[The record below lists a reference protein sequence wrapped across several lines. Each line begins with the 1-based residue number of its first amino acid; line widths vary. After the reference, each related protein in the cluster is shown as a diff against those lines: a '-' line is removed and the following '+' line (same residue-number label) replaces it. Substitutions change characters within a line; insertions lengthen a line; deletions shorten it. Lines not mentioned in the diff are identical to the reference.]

1 MFDQS
6 YVYHVSPPA
15 HPVLKAEK
23 VSVCR
28 KDQKIKRSKDQMPP
42 ERIQRLDDLGF
53 VWQAREK
60 RNSPH

>member
-23 VSVCR
+23 VSVCG
-28 KDQKIKRSKDQMPP
+28 
-42 ERIQRLDDLGF
+42 EG
-53 VWQAREK
+53 E
-60 RNSPH
+60 

>member
-1 MFDQS
+1 MFSQS

-28 KDQKIKRSKDQMPP
+28 KDQKIKCLLSEYSVSM
-42 ERIQRLDDLGF
+42 ILDLFGK
-53 VWQAREK
+53 QEK
-60 RNSPH
+60 KEIHLTR

>member
-23 VSVCR
+23 ISVCR
-28 KDQKIKRSKDQMPP
+28 KDQKIKSLLSANSDSMTLVLFGKQ
-42 ERIQRLDDLGF
+42 EKKEIRLT
-53 VWQAREK
+53 R
-60 RNSPH
+60 